1 MTAGALEAAAGGP
14 ETVGL
19 EDLQSARELIRPVLR
34 ATPIIESYTL
44 SELVGAE
51 IYLKL
56 ENLQRTGSFK
66 PRGAYVHLA
75 RRLQGG
81 PLSGVVCASAG
92 NHAQGVAFAARL
104 LGLPAT
110 VVMPHNSPLTK
121 IERCR
126 GYGARIV
133 LDGENLEDALARA
146 RQIQAEE
153 SLGFVHP
160 FADPWV
166 IAGQGSVGL
175 ELLEE
180 LPEVSTVVVP
190 VGGGGLLSGI
200 LIAIKNLRPAVQVIG
215 VQAESASAMTRSWQ
229 AGLPLPAERPSTIA
243 DGIKVAEVHPLPF
256 SILQR
261 YVDDMVTVP
270 EGEIIHAIVVL
281 MERSRVVVEGAGAA
295 GVAALLAG
303 RIRRPGPKTCVIL
316 SGGNIDTNLVAHAI
330 ERGLTTDG
338 RYLCLRTRVQDRPG
352 QLNRMLMVLTELKV
366 NILEIRHHRE
376 GWDVPIG
383 HVGIELLLETR
394 NQEHSQEVADCLSA
408 AGYPVTTVIPPAD

>member
-1 MTAGALEAAAGGP
+1 
-14 ETVGL
+14 
-19 EDLQSARELIRPVLR
+19 
-34 ATPIIESYTL
+34 
-44 SELVGAE
+44 
-51 IYLKL
+51 
-56 ENLQRTGSFK
+56 
-66 PRGAYVHLA
+66 
-75 RRLQGG
+75 
-81 PLSGVVCASAG
+81 
-92 NHAQGVAFAARL
+92 
-104 LGLPAT
+104 
-110 VVMPHNSPLTK
+110 
-121 IERCR
+121 
-126 GYGARIV
+126 
-133 LDGENLEDALARA
+133 
-146 RQIQAEE
+146 
-153 SLGFVHP
+153 
-160 FADPWV
+160 V

-215 VQAESASAMTRSWQ
+215 VQAEGASAMTRSWQ
-229 AGLPLPAERPSTIA
+229 AGLALPAGRPATIA

-330 ERGLTTDG
+330 ERGLTSDG

-394 NQEHSQEVADCLSA
+394 NQDHSQEVADCLSA